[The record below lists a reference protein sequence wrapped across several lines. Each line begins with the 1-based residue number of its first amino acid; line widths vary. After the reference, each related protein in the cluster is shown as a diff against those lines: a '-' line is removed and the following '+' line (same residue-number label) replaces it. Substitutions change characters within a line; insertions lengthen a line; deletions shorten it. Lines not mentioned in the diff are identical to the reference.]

1 MIKIDFE
8 IQNEKYGVYRD
19 ALHLPEDHGMTD
31 AQIEAIKQERYN
43 NWVNIVEN
51 PPVTEEPEKPAPA
64 PSINIA
70 GSEYVLLEG
79 TPASGAA
86 VIEVNGVWYVKV

>member
-19 ALHLPEDHGMTD
+19 ALYLPDDHTFSD
-31 AQIEAIKQERYN
+31 AQIEAMKQERYD

-51 PPVTEEPEKPAPA
+51 PPVVEEVTPVVEDNPED
-64 PSINIA
+64 
-70 GSEYVLLEG
+70 YVE
-79 TPASGAA
+79 
-86 VIEVNGVWYVKV
+86 INGVKYKKVAE

>member
-19 ALHLPEDHGMTD
+19 ALYLPDDHTFSE
-31 AQIEAIKQERYN
+31 AEIESMKQERYD

-51 PPVTEEPEKPAPA
+51 PPVVEEVTPVVEDNPED
-64 PSINIA
+64 
-70 GSEYVLLEG
+70 YVE
-79 TPASGAA
+79 
-86 VIEVNGVWYVKV
+86 INGVKYKKVAE